1 MREIQLT
8 QGQVALVDDSDYEW
22 LNKWTWF
29 AHYDKDT
36 NGYYECYRNGKI
48 YKRTTKTGFCWGCG
62 NKVTEK
68 IEPDYISKRYDA
80 MRWRGKL

>member
-1 MREIQLT
+1 ME
-8 QGQVALVDDSDYEW
+8 YEK
-22 LNKWTWF
+22 LIKAF
-29 AHYDKDT
+29 QIIKDT
-36 NGYYECYRNGKI
+36 PKQTLHEIWHHKDVNGYYECYRNGKI